1 MSNLES
7 NLNQFISQY
16 DFKKRNYN
24 IIIHSPNA
32 TGKYSFVNHLVKK
45 YYESND
51 IAYSDNLMSGSDI
64 FYLSLPLYNK
74 SGKFERMISNKER
87 ILYELG
93 FEDKF
98 DNCRVGSD
106 IAIEHIRDLKE
117 FTNITPRYKH
127 KFIIIN
133 NCNYLNTQSSAALL
147 KTLEETNSP
156 CIFLLLASEVELI
169 KDTVKSRCHLF
180 RYHIN
185 ETKNIYDSHFDF
197 YLSSKPSLKE
207 MNKEYEYLNNYK
219 LFEAELSDLY
229 ENKINPINLSKDWVA
244 RGYLCIDY
252 LLSLFYILMKGSF
265 LDDDSS
271 IKRIYVTLSKKIP
284 INSLRA
290 THIIR
295 ILQKMKVDMRGNLNK
310 KLFYD
315 NLLIVLNKELY

>member
-1 MSNLES
+1 MNDLES
-7 NLNQFISQY
+7 NLNQFASQY

-32 TGKYSFVNHLVKK
+32 TGKYSFVNHLIKK

-51 IAYSDNLMSGSDI
+51 IPYSNNLMSSSDI

-74 SGKFERMISNKER
+74 SGKFERMIDNKER
-87 ILYELG
+87 LLYEFG

-106 IAIEHIRDLKE
+106 IAIDQIRDLKE

-127 KFIIIN
+127 KFININ
-133 NCNYLNTQSSAALL
+133 NCNYLNAQSSAALL
-147 KTLEETNSP
+147 KTLEETNAP
-156 CIFLLLASEVELI
+156 CIFLILASEIESI
-169 KDTVKSRCHLF
+169 KDTVKSRCHF
-180 RYHIN
+180 YRYNIN
-185 ETKNIYDSHFDF
+185 ETNNIHDSHFDF
-197 YLSSKPSLKE
+197 YLSSKPSLKDI
-207 MNKEYEYLNNYK
+207 NKEYEYLNKYR

-229 ENKINPINLSKDWVA
+229 EKKINPINLSKNWME

-252 LLSLFYILMKGSF
+252 LISLFYILMKGSL
-265 LDDDSS
+265 LDDANNIKS
-271 IKRIYVTLSKKIP
+271 IYMSLSKKVP

-290 THIIR
+290 TQIIR
-295 ILQKMKVDMRGNLNK
+295 VLQNLKIDMRGNLNK

-315 NLLIVLNKELY
+315 NLLIVLDKELY